1 MGNTIESLE
10 FKIILLVEN
19 KWNIHQIQNVEEV
32 SSLQAVLAVDKI
44 IAKLLSL
51 RGVKTFDDAKYFFRP
66 SLDMLHDPF
75 LMKGMGVAVD
85 RIVQAI
91 ANKEKVLIFGDYDV
105 DGTTSVALVYS
116 FFKKYI
122 PEMRYYIP
130 DRYAEG
136 YGISFK
142 SIDYAAENNYSL
154 IIALDCGIKANNKI
168 DYANSKNVDF
178 IICDHHLPG
187 DEIPKA
193 VAVLD
198 PKQHDCPYPY
208 KELAGCGIGFK
219 LAQAFCIQNGIDEQE
234 VFEYLDLV
242 VTSIAADIVPI
253 TGENRVLA
261 HYGLKKLNADPRPG
275 LKALLALNKQQDRE
289 LDINTLVF
297 TIAPRINAAG
307 RIEHG
312 SKAVEL
318 LISDTDEATEF
329 SKKINETNS
338 QRRDIDI
345 SITDEAF
352 ETMDLDPITPF
363 KKSTVLFNPSWH
375 KGVVGI
381 VASRMIERYYK
392 PTIILTESNGMATGS
407 ARSVKDFDVYTAIE
421 NCSHLLEQFG
431 GHKFAAG
438 LSLKTENVKAFIE
451 AFENEVSRSIK
462 PEMLIPTVEI
472 DLEIALDDIN
482 DKLIRIL
489 NQFAPHGPHNMTP
502 VFVSR
507 AVLDTGFAKVVGANH
522 LKLEVYQPNTQLTKI
537 EAIAFGKGDFLNF
550 FKRNILVDIV
560 YKIKVNEFRGVTSI
574 QLIIEEIKAA

>member
-168 DYANSKNVDF
+168 DYSNSKNVDF

-507 AVLDTGFAKVVGANH
+507 AVLDTGFAKMVGANH

-550 FKRNILVDIV
+550 FKRNIPVDIV

>member
-1 MGNTIESLE
+1 ME
-10 FKIILLVEN
+10 K
-19 KWNIHQIQNVEEV
+19 KWNIHNIKNTEVV
-32 SSLQAVLAVDKI
+32 SSLQNELSIDVTV
-44 IAKLLSL
+44 AKLLAI
-51 RGVKTFDDAKYFFRP
+51 RGITNFEEAKTFFRP
-66 SLDMLHDPF
+66 SLDMLLDPF
-75 LMKGMGVAVD
+75 LMKGMDAAIE
-85 RIVQAI
+85 RIIKAI

-116 FFKKYI
+116 FFKSYI
-122 PEMRYYIP
+122 SEIRYYIP

-142 SIDYAAENNYSL
+142 SIDYAADNNYSL
-154 IIALDCGIKANNKI
+154 IIALDCGIKANDKI

-193 VAVLD
+193 IAVLD

-234 VFEYLDLV
+234 VIGYLDLV

-261 HYGLKKLNADPRPG
+261 HFGIKQLNANPRPG
-275 LKALLALNKQQDRE
+275 IKALFALTKQDKE
-289 LDINTLVF
+289 IDITTIVF

-338 QRRDIDI
+338 QRRDIDV

-352 ETMDLDPITPF
+352 EIMELDPITPF

-381 VASRMIERYYK
+381 VASRMIERHYK

-438 LSLKTENVKAFIE
+438 LSLKTSNIKAFTE
-451 AFENEVSRSIK
+451 AFENEVSRTIK

-502 VFVSR
+502 VFCSR
-507 AVLDTGFAKVVGANH
+507 GVLDTGFAKIVGNNH
-522 LKLEVYQPNTQLTKI
+522 LKLEVFQPNTQLTKI
-537 EAIAFGKGDFLNF
+537 EAIAFNKGDFLNF
-550 FKRNILVDIV
+550 FKRNIPVDIV
-560 YKIKVNEFRGVTSI
+560 YKIKVNEFRGNTTI
-574 QLIIEEIKAA
+574 QLLIEEIKAS

>member
-1 MGNTIESLE
+1 ME
-10 FKIILLVEN
+10 K
-19 KWNIHQIQNVEEV
+19 KWNIHKIQNVEEV
-32 SSLQAVLAVDKI
+32 SSLQAALAVDKT

-51 RGVKTFDDAKYFFRP
+51 RGVKTFDDAKSFFRP

-75 LMKGMGVAVD
+75 LMKGMDVAVD

-154 IIALDCGIKANNKI
+154 IIALDCGIKANDKI

-198 PKQHDCPYPY
+198 PKQQDCPYPY

-318 LISDTDEATEF
+318 LISDTVEATEF

-392 PTIILTESNGMATGS
+392 PTIILTESNGIATGS

-502 VFVSR
+502 VFISR
-507 AVLDTGFAKVVGANH
+507 GVLDTGFAKVVGANH

-550 FKRNILVDIV
+550 FKRNIPVDIV

-574 QLIIEEIKAA
+574 QLIIEEIKAS

>member
-1 MGNTIESLE
+1 ME
-10 FKIILLVEN
+10 K
-19 KWNIHQIQNVEEV
+19 KWNIHHLSNLEEV
-32 SSLQAVLAVDKI
+32 SSLQAALAVDKT

-51 RGVKTFDDAKYFFRP
+51 RGVKTFDDAKSFFRP

-75 LMKGMGVAVD
+75 LMKGMDVAVD

-91 ANKEKVLIFGDYDV
+91 ANNKNVLIFGDYDV

-122 PEMRYYIP
+122 NEMRYYIP

-154 IIALDCGIKANNKI
+154 IIALDCGIKANDKI

-472 DLEIALDDIN
+472 DLEIALDDVN

-550 FKRNILVDIV
+550 FKRNIPVDIV

>member
-1 MGNTIESLE
+1 MQ
-10 FKIILLVEN
+10 K
-19 KWNIHQIQNVEEV
+19 KWNIHHIKNSEVISDLQNT
-32 SSLQAVLAVDKI
+32 LAVDET
-44 IAKLLSL
+44 IAKLLAL
-51 RGVKTFDDAKYFFRP
+51 RGITNFEEAKTFFRP
-66 SLDMLHDPF
+66 NLDMLHNPF
-75 LMKGMGVAVD
+75 LMKGMHVAIE
-85 RIVQAI
+85 RIIKAI
-91 ANKEKVLIFGDYDV
+91 NNKEKVLIFGDYDV

-116 FFKKYI
+116 FFKNYI
-122 PEMRYYIP
+122 SEIRYYIP

-142 SIDYAAENNYSL
+142 SIDYASENNYSL
-154 IIALDCGIKANNKI
+154 IIALDCGIKANDKI
-168 DYANSKNVDF
+168 DYANSKNIDF

-198 PKQHDCPYPY
+198 PKQLDCPYPY

-219 LAQAFCIQNGIDEQE
+219 VAQAFCIQNGMDEQE
-234 VFEYLDLV
+234 AFQYLDLV

-261 HYGLKKLNADPRPG
+261 HFGIKQINQNPRPG
-275 LKALLALNKQQDRE
+275 IKALFALTKQDKE
-289 LDINTLVF
+289 IDITTIVF

-363 KKSTVLFNPSWH
+363 KKSTVLFNPDWH

-438 LSLKTENVKAFIE
+438 LSLKLENVKAFTE
-451 AFENEVSRSIK
+451 AFENEVSRTIK
-462 PEMLIPTVEI
+462 TEMLNPSVEI
-472 DLEIALDDIN
+472 DLEILLDNIN

-489 NQFAPHGPHNMTP
+489 SQFAPHGPHNMTP
-502 VFVSR
+502 VFCSKN
-507 AVLDTGFAKVVGANH
+507 VLDTGYAKIVGNNH
-522 LKLEVYQPNTQLTKI
+522 LKLEVYQPHTQLTKI
-537 EAIAFGKGDFLNF
+537 EAIGFNKGDFLNF
-550 FKRNILVDIV
+550 FKRNIPVDIV
-560 YKIKVNEFRGVTSI
+560 YKIKVNEFRGATTI
-574 QLIIEEIKAA
+574 QLLVEEIMPSA

>member
-1 MGNTIESLE
+1 ME
-10 FKIILLVEN
+10 K
-19 KWNIHQIQNVEEV
+19 KWNIHQLSNLEEV
-32 SSLQAVLAVDKI
+32 SSLQAALAVDKT

-51 RGVKTFDDAKYFFRP
+51 RGVKTFDDAKSFFRP

-75 LMKGMGVAVD
+75 LMKGMDVAVD

-91 ANKEKVLIFGDYDV
+91 ANNKNVLIFGDYDV

-122 PEMRYYIP
+122 NEMRYYIP

-154 IIALDCGIKANNKI
+154 IIALDCGIKANDKI

-472 DLEIALDDIN
+472 DLEIALDDVN

-550 FKRNILVDIV
+550 FKRNIPVDIV

>member
-1 MGNTIESLE
+1 MQ
-10 FKIILLVEN
+10 K
-19 KWNIHQIQNVEEV
+19 KWNIHQINNEDEV
-32 SSLQAVLAVDKI
+32 FSLQTHLSVDVT

-51 RGVKTFDDAKYFFRP
+51 RGIKTFEDAKTFFRP
-66 SLDMLHDPF
+66 SLEMLHDPF
-75 LMKGMGVAVD
+75 LMKGMNVAID
-85 RIVQAI
+85 RIVKAI
-91 ANKEKVLIFGDYDV
+91 ANNEKVLIFGDYDV
-105 DGTTSVALVYS
+105 DGTTSVALLYS

-122 PEMRYYIP
+122 PEIRYYIP
-130 DRYAEG
+130 DRYSEG

-154 IIALDCGIKANNKI
+154 VIALDCGIKANDKI
-168 DYANSKNVDF
+168 DYANSKHIDF

-193 VAVLD
+193 IAVLD
-198 PKQHDCPYPY
+198 PKQNDCPYPY
-208 KELAGCGIGFK
+208 KELSGCGIGFK
-219 LAQAFCIQNGIDEQE
+219 LAQAFCIQNGISEQE

-261 HYGLKKLNADPRPG
+261 YFGLKHINANPRPG
-275 LKALLALNKQQDRE
+275 LKALLALNKQQDKE

-297 TIAPRINAAG
+297 TVAPRINAAG

-318 LISDTDEATEF
+318 LVSDIDEATEF
-329 SKKINETNS
+329 SKKINETNL

-363 KKSTVLFNPSWH
+363 KKSTVLFNPNWH

-392 PTIILTESNGMATGS
+392 PTIILTESNGMVTGS

-438 LSLKTENVKAFIE
+438 LTLKKENVKSFTE
-451 AFENEVSRSIK
+451 AFENEVSRSITDD
-462 PEMLIPTVEI
+462 MLIPTVEI
-472 DLEIALDDIN
+472 DLEIKLDDIN
-482 DKLIRIL
+482 DKLVRIL

-502 VFVSR
+502 VFMSR
-507 AVLDTGFAKVVGANH
+507 GVLDTGFSKIVGNNH
-522 LKLEVYQPNTQLTKI
+522 LKLELYQPNTQLTKV
-537 EAIAFGKGDFLNF
+537 EAIAFNKGDFLNF
-550 FKRNILVDIV
+550 FKRNIPVDIV
-560 YKIKVNEFRGVTSI
+560 YKIKVNEFRGTTSI
-574 QLIIEEIKAA
+574 QLMIEEIKPS

>member
-1 MGNTIESLE
+1 ME
-10 FKIILLVEN
+10 K
-19 KWNIHQIQNVEEV
+19 KWNIHNIKNTEVV
-32 SSLQAVLAVDKI
+32 SSLQNELSIDVTV
-44 IAKLLSL
+44 AKLLAI
-51 RGVKTFDDAKYFFRP
+51 RGITSFDEAKTFFRP
-66 SLDMLHDPF
+66 SLDMLLDPF
-75 LMKGMGVAVD
+75 LMKGMDLAIE
-85 RIVQAI
+85 RIIKAI
-91 ANKEKVLIFGDYDV
+91 SNKEKVLIFGDYDV

-116 FFKKYI
+116 FFKSYI
-122 PEMRYYIP
+122 SEIRYYIP

-142 SIDYAAENNYSL
+142 SIDYAADNNYSL
-154 IIALDCGIKANNKI
+154 IIALDCGIKANDKI

-193 VAVLD
+193 IAVLD

-234 VFEYLDLV
+234 VIGYLDLV

-261 HYGLKKLNADPRPG
+261 HFGIKQLNANPRPG
-275 LKALLALNKQQDRE
+275 IKALFALTKQDKE
-289 LDINTLVF
+289 IDITTIVF

-338 QRRDIDI
+338 QRRDIDV

-352 ETMDLDPITPF
+352 EIMELDPITPF

-381 VASRMIERYYK
+381 VASRMIERHYK

-438 LSLKTENVKAFIE
+438 LSLKTSNIKAFTE
-451 AFENEVSRSIK
+451 AFENEVSRTIK

-502 VFVSR
+502 VFCSR
-507 AVLDTGFAKVVGANH
+507 GVMDTGFAKIVGNNH
-522 LKLEVYQPNTQLTKI
+522 LKLEVFQPNTQLTKI
-537 EAIAFGKGDFLNF
+537 EAIAFNKGDFLNF
-550 FKRNILVDIV
+550 FKRNIPVDIV
-560 YKIKVNEFRGVTSI
+560 YKIKVNEFRGNTTI
-574 QLIIEEIKAA
+574 QLLIEEIKAS

>member
-1 MGNTIESLE
+1 MQ
-10 FKIILLVEN
+10 K
-19 KWNIHQIQNVEEV
+19 KWNIHQPTNPEV
-32 SSLQAVLAVDKI
+32 VTSLQNDLSIDVT
-44 IAKLLSL
+44 IAKLLAI
-51 RGVKTFDDAKYFFRP
+51 RGITSFDEAKTFFRP
-66 SLDMLHDPF
+66 SLDMLLDPF
-75 LMKGMGVAVD
+75 LMKGMDAAIE
-85 RIVQAI
+85 RIIKAI

-116 FFKKYI
+116 FFKSYI
-122 PEMRYYIP
+122 SEIRYYIP

-154 IIALDCGIKANNKI
+154 IIALDCGIKANDKI

-193 VAVLD
+193 IAVLD

-234 VFEYLDLV
+234 VIGYLDLV

-261 HYGLKKLNADPRPG
+261 HFGIKQLNANPRPG
-275 LKALLALNKQQDRE
+275 IKALFALTKQDKE
-289 LDINTLVF
+289 IDITTIVF

-338 QRRDIDI
+338 QRRDIDV

-352 ETMDLDPITPF
+352 EIMELDPITPF

-381 VASRMIERYYK
+381 VASRMIERHYK

-438 LSLKTENVKAFIE
+438 LSLKTSNIKAFTE
-451 AFENEVSRSIK
+451 AFENEVSRTIK

-502 VFVSR
+502 VFCSR
-507 AVLDTGFAKVVGANH
+507 GVLDTGFAKIVGNNH
-522 LKLEVYQPNTQLTKI
+522 LKLEVFQPNTQLTKI
-537 EAIAFGKGDFLNF
+537 EAIAFNKGDFLNF
-550 FKRNILVDIV
+550 FKRNIPVDIV
-560 YKIKVNEFRGVTSI
+560 YKIKVNEFRGNTTI
-574 QLIIEEIKAA
+574 QLLIEEIKAS

>member
-1 MGNTIESLE
+1 ME
-10 FKIILLVEN
+10 K
-19 KWNIHQIQNVEEV
+19 KWNIHQTSNPEVV
-32 SSLQAVLAVDKI
+32 SSLQKELLVDHT

-51 RGVKTFDDAKYFFRP
+51 RGIKTFEEAKSFFRP

-75 LMKGMGVAVD
+75 LMKGMSVAIE
-85 RIVQAI
+85 RIITAI
-91 ANKEKVLIFGDYDV
+91 ASKEKVMIFGDYDV

-122 PEMRYYIP
+122 DEMRYYIP

-142 SIDYAAENNYSL
+142 SIDYAVENNYSL
-154 IIALDCGIKANNKI
+154 IIALDCGIKANDKI
-168 DYANSKNVDF
+168 EYANSKNVDF

-193 VAVLD
+193 IAVLD
-198 PKQHDCPYPY
+198 PKQNDCPYPY

-219 LAQAFCIQNGIDEQE
+219 LAQAFCIQNGIDEHE
-234 VFEYLDLV
+234 VFDYLDLV

-253 TGENRVLA
+253 TDENRVLA
-261 HYGLKKLNADPRPG
+261 HFGLKQLNTNPSPG

-318 LISDTDEATEF
+318 LISGIDEATEF
-329 SKKINETNS
+329 SKKINETNL

-363 KKSTVLFNPSWH
+363 RKSTVLFNPSWH

-421 NCSHLLEQFG
+421 NCSHLLDQFG

-438 LSLKTENVKAFIE
+438 LSLKTENVKAFTE

-462 PEMLIPTVEI
+462 PEMLIPSIEI

-502 VFVSR
+502 TFCSR
-507 AVLDTGFAKVVGANH
+507 GVIDTGFAKVVGTNH

-537 EAIAFGKGDFLNF
+537 EAIAFNKGDFLNF
-550 FKRNILVDIV
+550 CKRNIPIDIA
-560 YKIKVNEFRGVTSI
+560 YKIKVNEFRGVTTI
-574 QLIIEEIKAA
+574 QLLIEEIKIS

>member
-1 MGNTIESLE
+1 MQ
-10 FKIILLVEN
+10 K
-19 KWNIHQIQNVEEV
+19 KWNIHQIQHVEEV
-32 SSLQAVLAVDKI
+32 SSLQAALSVDAT

-51 RGVKTFDDAKYFFRP
+51 RGVKTFEDAKTFFRP
-66 SLDMLHDPF
+66 SLEMLHDPF
-75 LMKGMGVAVD
+75 LMKGMNVAVE
-85 RIVQAI
+85 RIVKAI

-122 PEMRYYIP
+122 PEIRYYIP

-154 IIALDCGIKANNKI
+154 IIALDCGIKANDKI

-198 PKQHDCPYPY
+198 PKQNDCPYPY

-261 HYGLKKLNADPRPG
+261 HFGLKKLNADPRPG
-275 LKALLALNKQQDRE
+275 LKALLALNKQQDKE

-438 LSLKTENVKAFIE
+438 LTLKTENVKAFAE
-451 AFENEVSRSIK
+451 AFENEVSRSITDD
-462 PEMLIPTVEI
+462 MLIPVVEV

-482 DKLIRIL
+482 EKLVRIL

-507 AVLDTGFAKVVGANH
+507 GVLDTGFAKIVGNNH
-522 LKLEVYQPNTQLTKI
+522 LKLELYQPNTQLTKV
-537 EAIAFGKGDFLNF
+537 EAIAFNKGDFLNF
-550 FKRNILVDIV
+550 FKRNIPVDIV
-560 YKIKVNEFRGVTSI
+560 YKIKVNEFRGTTSI
-574 QLIIEEIKAA
+574 QLMIEEMKAS

>member
-1 MGNTIESLE
+1 ME
-10 FKIILLVEN
+10 K
-19 KWNIHQIQNVEEV
+19 KWNIHQIKNIEVV
-32 SSLQAVLAVDKI
+32 SSLQNELSVDKT
-44 IAKLLSL
+44 IAQLLAL
-51 RGVKTFDDAKYFFRP
+51 RNIGTFDEAKTFFRP
-66 SLDMLHDPF
+66 SLDMLLNPF
-75 LMKGMGVAVD
+75 SMKGMQQAID
-85 RIVQAI
+85 RIITAI

-122 PEMRYYIP
+122 PEIRYYIP
-130 DRYAEG
+130 DRYIEG
-136 YGISFK
+136 YGISLK
-142 SIDYAAENNYSL
+142 SIDYAADNNYSL
-154 IIALDCGIKANNKI
+154 IIALDCGIKANDKI

-187 DEIPKA
+187 DEIPNA

-198 PKQHDCPYPY
+198 PKQKDCPYPY

-219 LAQAFCIQNGIDEQE
+219 LAQAFCIQHGIDEQE
-234 VFEYLDLV
+234 ALQYLDLV

-253 TGENRVLA
+253 TDENRVLA
-261 HYGLKKLNADPRPG
+261 YFGLKQLNENPRPG
-275 LKALLALNKQQDRE
+275 LKALLALNKQDKE

-329 SKKINETNS
+329 SKKINETNN
-338 QRRDIDI
+338 QRRDIDV

-352 ETMDLDPITPF
+352 ETLELNPITPF

-381 VASRMIERYYK
+381 VASRMIEKYYK
-392 PTIILTESNGMATGS
+392 PTIILTESNGLATGS

-438 LSLKTENVKAFIE
+438 LTLKTENVKAFTE
-451 AFENEVSRSIK
+451 AFENEVSRTIK
-462 PEMLIPTVEI
+462 PEMLLPVVEV

-482 DKLIRIL
+482 EKLIRIL

-502 VFVSR
+502 VFCSR
-507 AVLDTGFAKVVGANH
+507 GVLDTGFAKVVGANH
-522 LKLEVYQPNTQLTKI
+522 LKLELYQANSKLTKI
-537 EAIAFGKGDFLNF
+537 EAIAFGKADFLNF
-550 FKRNILVDIV
+550 FQRKIPVDIV
-560 YKIKVNEFRGVTSI
+560 YKIKENEFRGNVSI
-574 QLIIEEIKAA
+574 QLIIEEIKASA

>member
-1 MGNTIESLE
+1 VQ
-10 FKIILLVEN
+10 K
-19 KWNIHQIQNVEEV
+19 KWNIHQPTNPEV
-32 SSLQAVLAVDKI
+32 VTSLQNDLSIDVT
-44 IAKLLSL
+44 IAKLLAI
-51 RGVKTFDDAKYFFRP
+51 RGITSFDEAKTFFRP
-66 SLDMLHDPF
+66 SLDMLLDPF
-75 LMKGMGVAVD
+75 LMKGMDAAIE
-85 RIVQAI
+85 RIIKAI

-116 FFKKYI
+116 FFKSYI
-122 PEMRYYIP
+122 SEIRYYIP

-154 IIALDCGIKANNKI
+154 IIALDCGIKANDKI

-193 VAVLD
+193 IAVLD

-234 VFEYLDLV
+234 VIGYLDLV

-261 HYGLKKLNADPRPG
+261 HFGIKQLNANPRPG
-275 LKALLALNKQQDRE
+275 IKALFALTKQDKE
-289 LDINTLVF
+289 IDITTIVF

-338 QRRDIDI
+338 QRRDIDV

-352 ETMDLDPITPF
+352 EIMELDPITPF

-381 VASRMIERYYK
+381 VASRMIERHYK

-438 LSLKTENVKAFIE
+438 LSLKTSNIKAFTE
-451 AFENEVSRSIK
+451 AFENEVSRTIK

-502 VFVSR
+502 VFCSR
-507 AVLDTGFAKVVGANH
+507 GVLDTGFAKIVGNNH
-522 LKLEVYQPNTQLTKI
+522 LKLEVFQPNTQLTKI
-537 EAIAFGKGDFLNF
+537 EAIAFNKGDFLNF
-550 FKRNILVDIV
+550 FKRNIPVDIV
-560 YKIKVNEFRGVTSI
+560 YKIKVNEFRGNTTI
-574 QLIIEEIKAA
+574 QLLIEEIKAS

>member
-1 MGNTIESLE
+1 
-10 FKIILLVEN
+10 VEK
-19 KWNIHQIQNVEEV
+19 KWNIHQLSNLEEV
-32 SSLQAVLAVDKI
+32 SSLQAALAVDKT

-51 RGVKTFDDAKYFFRP
+51 RGVKTFDDAKSFFRP

-75 LMKGMGVAVD
+75 LMKGMDVAVD

-91 ANKEKVLIFGDYDV
+91 ANNENVLIFGDYDV

-122 PEMRYYIP
+122 NEMRYYIP

-154 IIALDCGIKANNKI
+154 IIALDCGIKANDKI

-472 DLEIALDDIN
+472 DLEIALDDVN

-550 FKRNILVDIV
+550 FKRNIPVDIV

>member
-1 MGNTIESLE
+1 ME
-10 FKIILLVEN
+10 K
-19 KWNIHQIQNVEEV
+19 KWNIQLAKHAEDI
-32 SSLQAVLAVDKI
+32 SSLQASLAVDET

-51 RGVKTFDDAKYFFRP
+51 RGVKSFDEAKTFFRP

-75 LMKGMGVAVD
+75 LMKGMDKAIE
-85 RIVQAI
+85 RIIKAI
-91 ANKEKVLIFGDYDV
+91 ANHEKVLIFGDYDV

-116 FFKKYI
+116 FFRKYI

-142 SIDYAAENNYSL
+142 SIDYAEENNYSL
-154 IIALDCGIKANNKI
+154 IIALDCGIKANDKI
-168 DYANSKNVDF
+168 DYANSKNIDF

-193 VAVLD
+193 LAVLD
-198 PKQHDCPYPY
+198 PKQYDCPYPY

-219 LAQAFCIQNGIDEQE
+219 LAQAFCIQNGIDEQK

-261 HYGLKKLNADPRPG
+261 HFGLKQLNADPRPG
-275 LKALLALNKQQDRE
+275 LKALLALNKQEKE

-318 LISDTDEATEF
+318 LISNTDEATEF
-329 SKKINETNS
+329 SKKINQTNLL
-338 QRRDIDI
+338 RRDIDI
-345 SITDEAF
+345 SITDEAY
-352 ETMDLDPITPF
+352 ETLDRDPITPF
-363 KKSTVLFNPSWH
+363 KKSTVLFNPLWH

-438 LSLKTENVKAFIE
+438 LSLKTENIKAFID
-451 AFENEVSRSIK
+451 AFEHEVSRTIK

-472 DLEIALDDIN
+472 DLEILLDDIN

-502 VFVSR
+502 VFCSR
-507 AVLDTGFAKVVGANH
+507 GVLDTGFAKLVGNNH
-522 LKLEVYQPNTQLTKI
+522 LKVELYQPNTKLAKV
-537 EAIAFGKGDFLNF
+537 EAIGFNKGDFLNF
-550 FKRNILVDIV
+550 FKRNIPVDIV
-560 YKIKVNEFRGVTSI
+560 YKIKVNEFRGTTSI
-574 QLIIEEIKAA
+574 QLMIDEIKTS

>member
-1 MGNTIESLE
+1 ME
-10 FKIILLVEN
+10 K
-19 KWNIHQIQNVEEV
+19 KWNIHQAKQAEDI
-32 SSLQAVLAVDKI
+32 SSLQASLAVDET

-51 RGVKTFDDAKYFFRP
+51 RGIKSFDDAKTFFRP

-75 LMKGMGVAVD
+75 LMKGMSAAIE
-85 RIVQAI
+85 RIIKAI
-91 ANKEKVLIFGDYDV
+91 ANHEKVMIFGDYDV

-116 FFKKYI
+116 FFRKYI
-122 PEMRYYIP
+122 PEIRYYIP

-142 SIDYAAENNYSL
+142 SIDYAEENNYSL
-154 IIALDCGIKANNKI
+154 IIALDCGIKANDKI
-168 DYANSKNVDF
+168 DYANSKNIDF

-198 PKQHDCPYPY
+198 PKQDDCPYPY

-219 LAQAFCIQNGIDEQE
+219 LAQAFCIQNGMDEQE
-234 VFEYLDLV
+234 VFDYLDLV

-261 HYGLKKLNADPRPG
+261 HFGLKQLNADPRPG
-275 LKALLALNKQQDRE
+275 LKALLALNKQEKE

-318 LISDTDEATEF
+318 LISNTDEATEF
-329 SKKINETNS
+329 SKKINETNLT
-338 QRRDIDI
+338 RRDIDI

-352 ETMDLDPITPF
+352 ETLDRDPITPF

-438 LSLKTENVKAFIE
+438 LSLKTGNIKAFIE
-451 AFENEVSRSIK
+451 AFEHEVSRTIK

-472 DLEIALDDIN
+472 DLEIILDDIN

-502 VFVSR
+502 VFCSR
-507 AVLDTGFAKVVGANH
+507 GVLDTGFARLVGNNH
-522 LKLEVYQPNTQLTKI
+522 LKLEVYQPNTKLT
-537 EAIAFGKGDFLNF
+537 
-550 FKRNILVDIV
+550 
-560 YKIKVNEFRGVTSI
+560 
-574 QLIIEEIKAA
+574 

>member
-1 MGNTIESLE
+1 ME
-10 FKIILLVEN
+10 K
-19 KWNIHQIQNVEEV
+19 KWNIHQIKNTEVV
-32 SSLQAVLAVDKI
+32 SSLQNELSIDKTVAQLLA
-44 IAKLLSL
+44 L
-51 RGVKTFDDAKYFFRP
+51 RGIETFEDAKTFFRP

-75 LMKGMGVAVD
+75 LMKGMSVAVE
-85 RIVQAI
+85 RIIKAI
-91 ANKEKVLIFGDYDV
+91 ADKEKVLIFGDYDV

-116 FFKKYI
+116 FFKNYI
-122 PEMRYYIP
+122 SEIRYYIP

-154 IIALDCGIKANNKI
+154 IIALDCGIKANDKI
-168 DYANSKNVDF
+168 DYANSKNIDF

-187 DEIPKA
+187 DDIPKA

-219 LAQAFCIQNGIDEQE
+219 LAQAFCIQNSIDEHE

-261 HYGLKKLNADPRPG
+261 HFGIKQLNTNPRPG
-275 LKALLALNKQQDRE
+275 IKALFALTKQDKE
-289 LDINTLVF
+289 IDITTIVF

-318 LISDTDEATEF
+318 LISGIDEATEF

-438 LSLKTENVKAFIE
+438 LSLKTANVKAFTD

-462 PEMLIPTVEI
+462 PEMLVPTVEI

-502 VFVSR
+502 VFCSR
-507 AVLDTGFAKVVGANH
+507 GVLDTGFAKVVGTNH

-550 FKRNILVDIV
+550 FKRNIPVDIV
-560 YKIKVNEFRGVTSI
+560 YKIKVNEFRGTTSI

>member
-1 MGNTIESLE
+1 ME
-10 FKIILLVEN
+10 K
-19 KWNIHQIQNVEEV
+19 KWNIHQLNNSEVV
-32 SSLQAVLAVDKI
+32 SSLQNELSVDET

-51 RGVKTFDDAKYFFRP
+51 RGINTFEEAKTFFRP
-66 SLDMLHDPF
+66 TLDMLHDPF
-75 LMKGMGVAVD
+75 LMKGMDVAVE
-85 RIVQAI
+85 RIIKAI

-116 FFKKYI
+116 FFKNYI
-122 PEMRYYIP
+122 SEIRYYIP

-142 SIDYAAENNYSL
+142 SIDYAQENNYSL
-154 IIALDCGIKANNKI
+154 VIALDCGIKANDKI
-168 DYANSKNVDF
+168 DYANSKNIDF

-193 VAVLD
+193 IAVLD

-234 VFEYLDLV
+234 VFQYLDLV

-261 HYGLKKLNADPRPG
+261 HFGIKQLNENPRPG
-275 LKALLALNKQQDRE
+275 IKALFALTKQDKE
-289 LDINTLVF
+289 IDITTIVF

-318 LISDTDEATEF
+318 LISDIDEATEF

-338 QRRDIDI
+338 QRRDIDV
-345 SITDEAF
+345 SITDEAY
-352 ETMDLDPITPF
+352 EIMELDPITPF
-363 KKSTVLFNPSWH
+363 KKSTVLFNPGWH

-421 NCSHLLEQFG
+421 NCSHLLDQFG

-438 LSLKTENVKAFIE
+438 LSLKTENVKAFTA
-451 AFENEVSRSIK
+451 AFENEVSRTIK

-472 DLEIALDDIN
+472 DLEISLDDIN

-502 VFVSR
+502 TFCSR
-507 AVLDTGFAKVVGANH
+507 GVLDTGYSKVVGNNH

-537 EAIAFGKGDFLNF
+537 EAIAFNKGDYLNF
-550 FKRNILVDIV
+550 LKRNIPVDIV
-560 YKIKVNEFRGVTSI
+560 YKIKVNEFRGTTSI
-574 QLIIEEIKAA
+574 QLMIEEIKASS

>member
-1 MGNTIESLE
+1 ME
-10 FKIILLVEN
+10 K
-19 KWNIHQIQNVEEV
+19 KWNIHQLSNLEEV
-32 SSLQAVLAVDKI
+32 SSLQAALAVDKT

-51 RGVKTFDDAKYFFRP
+51 RGVKTFDDAKSFFRP

-75 LMKGMGVAVD
+75 LMKGMDVAVD

-91 ANKEKVLIFGDYDV
+91 ANNENVLIFGDYDV

-122 PEMRYYIP
+122 NEMRYYIP

-154 IIALDCGIKANNKI
+154 IIALDCGIKANDKI

-198 PKQHDCPYPY
+198 PKQHDCHYPY

-472 DLEIALDDIN
+472 DLEIALDDVN

-550 FKRNILVDIV
+550 FKRNIPVDIV